1 MRQKWWVF
9 GAVVIAILCF
19 FCLHYIVN
27 RICPGSATVESLC
40 PDPEMAFSWPLL
52 LFFTVMFLGLV
63 AGTIPVSAFFNHRF
77 SKPGWPER
85 DKSRLVRQGIWLGL
99 FGVLLAYLQLVRAL
113 NWTIAA
119 VLAGVFIFIETFF
132 LTRA

>member
-9 GAVVIAILCF
+9 GSVVVAVLSS
-19 FCLHYIVN
+19 FCLYYIVN
-27 RICPGSATVESLC
+27 RICPGSGTVDRLC

-52 LFFTVMFLGLV
+52 LFFTFMFLGLIASTV
-63 AGTIPVSAFFNHRF
+63 PVSAFLNHRF

-85 DKSRLVRQGIWLGL
+85 DKIRLVREGVWVGL
-99 FGVLLAYLQLVRAL
+99 FGVLLTYLQLVRAL

-119 VLAGVFIFIETFF
+119 VLAGVFVFIETFF